1 MLPVDAYRPAY
12 QPTQC
17 TPTPPPADPRAPEL
31 KPVGAEQGPN
41 QFEIGVQG
49 PDPDL
54 VVGGSHDQQEQQRDF
69 LLALSTRGFASY
81 LTGHTPGTPRYP
93 SDGDVRNILQDLQ
106 PNPPI
111 GEVGR
116 EVTRAVYQSDIPN
129 ATPQEAYDHFVQN
142 PDQVF
147 GAGGMEIRP
156 PAQQLEDGG
165 RYMLEAGGPP
175 PTWLPVEIRLDPD
188 NHAITINTLDGH
200 VLRGT
205 QTFTFTE
212 SCNGTTLTQD
222 ASFQASTP
230 LVGDI
235 QELASVSAGQHN
247 AWQNAHRE
255 IYGQF
260 NGDQDYTG
268 IGTSAVSPEL
278 IKGWGQMLLNIASDP
293 GGFSDVLIDSGG
305 ELANETID
313 HWGGWAGDFMDW
325 AGIPGGGVV
334 RDFTDAVGDG
344 FSAGAD
350 KAGDVVEGIVDF
362 VF

>member
-1 MLPVDAYRPAY
+1 MLPIDAYRPANF
-12 QPTQC
+12 PVC
-17 TPTPPPADPRAPEL
+17 PPTPPPADPRAPGL
-31 KPVGAEQGPN
+31 NPVKADAGPN

-54 VVGGSHDQQEQQRDF
+54 AVGGSHDQQEHQRDA
-69 LLALSTRGFASY
+69 LLALATRGFASY

-93 SDGDVRNILQDLQ
+93 SDGDVSNILRDLQ

-156 PAQQLEDGG
+156 PAQRLEDGG
-165 RYMLEAGGPP
+165 RYMLETGGPP
-175 PTWLPVEIRLDPD
+175 PTWLPVEIRLDD
-188 NHAITINTLDGH
+188 SAHAITINTLDGH

-212 SCNGTTLTQD
+212 NCNGGTTLTQD

-235 QELASVSAGQHN
+235 QELASVSGGQHN
-247 AWQNAHRE
+247 AWENAHRE

-260 NGDQDYTG
+260 NGDPGYTG
-268 IGTSAVSPEL
+268 IGTSAVSPDL
-278 IKGWGQMLLNIASDP
+278 IKGWGQMLLTIASDP
-293 GGFSDVLIDSGG
+293 GNFTDVLIDSGG

-313 HWGGWAGDFMDW
+313 QWGGWAGDAMDW

-334 RDFTDAVGDG
+334 RDVTDTIGDG
-344 FSAGAD
+344 LSAGAD
-350 KAGDVVEGIVDF
+350 KAGDFVEGVVDF